1 MLTRNFQYMNI
12 IKYRKISFVVST
24 VLFLTSV
31 VLLITIGLKPGI
43 DFTGGSLIEVSF
55 ATERPSIQEVE
66 EALTSFDLGE
76 VQVQPAGEDNMILR
90 MRFITEDEH
99 QAILEGLRTAFPA
112 AGERAAESQEDTSS
126 VTVETSDGEAM
137 EVTIGDDGALVLD
150 GSIPS
155 SGQTYAVIEERVETI
170 GPSISAHL
178 KERAWEIG
186 LAVIVAIVLYI
197 AYAFRKVSKPVS
209 SWKFGITAII
219 ALVHD
224 VAIVIGVFALLG
236 HFYGVEVNIPFVVA
250 LLTILG
256 YSVNDTIVVFDRI
269 RENLIKLGYS
279 KFEQTVNKG
288 VNETLV
294 RSLNTSVTTLLV
306 LFALFFFG
314 GETIKYFA
322 LALIVGAIAG
332 TYSSIFLASPLLV
345 VWERMG
351 KK

>member
-1 MLTRNFQYMNI
+1 MNI
-12 IKYRKISFVVST
+12 IKHRNIPFIISGL
-24 VLFLTSV
+24 LFLTSV
-31 VLLITIGLKPGI
+31 VLLVTIGVKPGI
-43 DFTGGSLIEVSF
+43 DFTGGSLIEVAF
-55 ATERPSIQEVE
+55 TQERPTIQQVE
-66 EALTSFDLGE
+66 ESIATFDLGE
-76 VQVQPAGEDNMILR
+76 VKIQPAGEQNMILR

-99 QAILEGLRTAFPA
+99 QAVLESLRTDFPVTN
-112 AGERAAESQEDTSS
+112 EIEEEDTSDS
-126 VTVETSDGEAM
+126 AIEITSEGSEVSGVTLGEDGTANIIGETAPLLS
-137 EVTIGDDGALVLD
+137 
-150 GSIPS
+150 
-155 SGQTYAVIEERVETI
+155 VIEERVETI

-178 KERAWEIG
+178 RERAWEIG

-209 SWKFGITAII
+209 SWKFGVTAII

-224 VAIVIGVFALLG
+224 VSIVIGVFVLLG
-236 HFYGVEVNIPFVVA
+236 YFFGVEVNIPFVVA

-269 RENLIKLGYS
+269 RENLIKFGYS
-279 KFEQTVNKG
+279 KYEMVVNKG

-294 RSLNTSVTTLLV
+294 RSFNTSLTTLLV

-345 VWERMG
+345 VWERIG

>member
-1 MLTRNFQYMNI
+1 MNI
-12 IKYRKISFVVST
+12 IKYRNIPFAISGALFITSLILVST
-24 VLFLTSV
+24 L
-31 VLLITIGLKPGI
+31 GLKMGI
-43 DFTGGSLIEVSF
+43 DFTGGSLIEVAF
-55 ATERPSIQEVE
+55 TEERPVIQEVE
-66 EALTSFDLGE
+66 ESLAPLGLG
-76 VQVQPAGEDNMILR
+76 QIKVQPAGEENMILR
-90 MRFITEDEH
+90 MRFISEEEH
-99 QAILEGLRTAFPA
+99 QGVLEALRTSFSSSAQVEEEVM
-112 AGERAAESQEDTSS
+112 AGSDIENEDDQAI
-126 VTVETSDGEAM
+126 EAIIEGDG
-137 EVTIGDDGALVLD
+137 VLVID
-150 GSIPS
+150 GSTPTFS
-155 SGQTYAVIEERVETI
+155 VIEERVETI

-178 KERAWEIG
+178 KERAWQIG
-186 LAVIVAIVLYI
+186 LAVIIAIIFYV

-209 SWKFGITAII
+209 SWKFGVTAVI

-224 VAIVIGVFALLG
+224 VTIVIGVFALLG

-269 RENLIKLGYS
+269 RENLIKFGYS
-279 KFEQTVNKG
+279 KYEKLVNKG

-294 RSLNTSVTTLLV
+294 RSFNTSITTLLV
-306 LFALFFFG
+306 LLSLFFFG

-345 VWERMG
+345 VWERLG